1 MPEETLGVEDL
12 ETGHILCEC
21 IILKSLLNFMEE
33 VTKDKRGGERRRRRG
48 RGGEEKEREEE
59 EGGVGKGICEEEERN
74 EENYHNC
81 EL

>member
-12 ETGHILCEC
+12 ETGHILWEC

-33 VTKDKRGGERRRRRG
+33 VTKDKRGGERGRRG